1 MRHEMSLRPGPFE
14 AIASGRKRYELRL
27 NDEKRSMIRV
37 GDEIVFTRTSDEA
50 TLNVCVT
57 SLHPYGSFAE
67 LYASLPLLACGYTPE
82 NVANA
87 DPADMETYYP
97 PEKQAQYGVLGI
109 GIELIRLPLERLN
122 GEYTVRLLTEADLP
136 EMLRV
141 AQSNPLF
148 YQYMRPDPTLENL
161 AESMQ
166 ALPPRRTMPDKYFF
180 GWFAGNQLIG
190 IMDLITRHPR
200 QDMAFIGWFILDAA
214 WQGKGLGKR
223 LAGDVLS
230 LLAAEGFREVRLGRI
245 KGNPQSEAFWHAC
258 GFKENGLSYDTE
270 DYTVLVMSRTIA

>member
-27 NDEKRSMIRV
+27 NDEKRSVIRV

-50 TLNVCVT
+50 TLTVRVT
-57 SLHPYGSFAE
+57 SLHPFDSFAE
-67 LYASLPLLACGYTPE
+67 LYATLPLLECGYTPE
-82 NVANA
+82 NVACA
-87 DPADMETYYP
+87 DPADMGKYYP

-109 GIELIRLPLERLN
+109 GIELIRLPLEQLN
-122 GEYTVRLLTEADLP
+122 GSYTVRLLTEEDLP
-136 EMLRV
+136 AMLRV

-148 YQYMRPDPTLENL
+148 YQYMQPDPTLENL
-161 AESMQ
+161 AESMR

-180 GWFAGNQLIG
+180 GWFDGERIVG

-200 QDMAFIGWFILDAA
+200 QEMAFIGWFILDAA
-214 WQGKGLGKR
+214 YQGRGLGR
-223 LAGDVLS
+223 QLTGRVFTMLAQQ
-230 LLAAEGFREVRLGRI
+230 GFTEVRLGRI

-258 GFKENGLSYDTE
+258 GFEENGLSYDT
-270 DYTVLVMSRTIA
+270 DGYTVLIMSRKLT